1 MGSNLRKSLALSCL
15 VAILPAAAACSSANS
30 NKPAESSASP
40 KAVESAKPGG
50 SAKPADSAN
59 AADPAAKF
67 DPPIT
72 VTTVRG
78 SAPELFFPGETMDKN
93 AIYDA
98 YERDLG
104 VKLKNNWVVDNKEYF
119 SKLKISIAS
128 NDLPDFFKVSAADLS
143 QLVES
148 DMVMDLTEAYQKY
161 ATDKTKKMLTADG
174 GKQMKSATFNG
185 KLMAIPQTNSP
196 FNAAEFVWLR
206 KDWLKEMNLPEPKT
220 MQDLL
225 KISEAF
231 ATRDSGGKGKM
242 IGLGMDKDVLKK
254 PVGFMNSYHAY
265 PGQWLKDSSG
275 KLAYGSIQPEVK
287 TALKQLQDL
296 YKAGQLDPEIA
307 VNDNAKL
314 MEQVANNRVGL
325 MFGAFWYSA
334 AMQDAVVKDK
344 KVTQDWGVYTIPSI
358 DSQPSMSQVSAGI
371 DTFYVIN
378 KKAKNP
384 EAVFKLLNQWVGV
397 LTGGLPKDGE
407 PRAVY
412 SFGKELKD
420 TGKEVWAVNPFTVL
434 LQDLY
439 IQGGE
444 HIAKAVQTNDPSAI
458 EWSGDLKNRYEQVKK
473 FNAGD
478 TTFWL
483 QSKIAGEGGSFAKMY
498 DYFKQNRYHF
508 DEFYGAATPTM
519 VERNELLKT
528 KEEELFTKIIIG
540 SVSIDEFDKFV
551 AEWKKLGG
559 DKITEEVNAWYSKM
573 K

>member
-15 VAILPAAAACSSANS
+15 VAMLPAVAACTGAKE

-40 KAVESAKPGG
+40 KAAESAKPVDLN
-50 SAKPADSAN
+50 S
-59 AADPAAKF
+59 KF
-67 DPPIT
+67 DPPVT

-78 SAPELFFPGETMDKN
+78 NVPDWFFPGETMDKN
-93 AIYDA
+93 AIYEG

-104 VKLKNNWVVDNKEYF
+104 VKIKNNWVVDNKEYD

-128 NDLPDFFKVSAADLS
+128 NDLPDFFKVSAADLT

-161 ATDKTKKMLTADG
+161 TTDQTKKLLTSDG
-174 GKQMKSATFNG
+174 GKQMNSATFNG

-231 ATRDSGGKGKM
+231 AARDSGGKGKVF
-242 IGLGMDKDVLKK
+242 GLGMDKDILKT
-254 PVGFMNSYHAY
+254 PIGFMNGYHAY

-287 TALKQLQDL
+287 TALKQLQEL
-296 YKAGQLDPEIA
+296 YKAGQIDPESA

-314 MEQVANNRVGL
+314 IEQVSNNRVGM

-334 AMQDAVVKDK
+334 VMQDAVVKDK
-344 KVTQDWGVYTIPSI
+344 KVTQDWGVYLIPSI
-358 DSQPSMSQVSAGI
+358 DSKPAMTQVSASVGSY
-371 DTFYVIN
+371 YVIN

-420 TGKEVWAVNPFTVL
+420 TGKEVWAVNPFVAL

-444 HIAKAVQTNDPSAI
+444 HIAKAVKTKDPSAI
-458 EWSGDLKNRYEQVKK
+458 EWSGDLKNRYEQLKK
-473 FNAGD
+473 FEAGD
-478 TTFWL
+478 TSFWL
-483 QSKIAGEGGSFAKMY
+483 QSKIAGEGGSFAGMY
-498 DYFKQNRYHF
+498 EYFKQNRYHF
-508 DEFYGAATPTM
+508 DEFYGAGTPAM
-519 VERNELLKT
+519 VERGDLLKT
-528 KEEELFTKIIIG
+528 KEQELFTKIIIG